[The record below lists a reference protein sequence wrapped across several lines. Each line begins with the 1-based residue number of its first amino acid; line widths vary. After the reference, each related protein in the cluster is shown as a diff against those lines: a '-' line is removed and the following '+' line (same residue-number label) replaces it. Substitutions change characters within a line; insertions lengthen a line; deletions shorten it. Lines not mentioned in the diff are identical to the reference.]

1 MSSRPAPHP
10 SSSASVPGWDQ
21 AVFRCGLCGARRT
34 ASTEDEYVRAVSAH
48 RDAHAVFDR
57 LNAIERSGMGS
68 ILCVLLEDVA
78 LSNELLSLID
88 QDAPKPQAETP
99 NPLSRRPS

>member
-1 MSSRPAPHP
+1 MSPRPAPRSSRP
-10 SSSASVPGWDQ
+10 ASVPGWDQ

-48 RDAHAVFDR
+48 RDAHSVFDR
-57 LNAIERSGMGS
+57 LDPIERSGMGS
-68 ILCVLLEDVA
+68 ILRVLLEDIA
-78 LSNELLSLID
+78 LSTELLALID

-99 NPLSRRPS
+99 DLRSR

>member
-1 MSSRPAPHP
+1 MSPRPAPCPSRPAL
-10 SSSASVPGWDQ
+10 VPGWDQ
-21 AVFRCGLCGARRT
+21 AVFRCGQCGARRT
-34 ASTEDEYVRAVSAH
+34 AGTEDEYVRAVSAH

-68 ILCVLLEDVA
+68 ILRVLLEDVA
-78 LSNELLSLID
+78 LSTELLALID

-99 NPLSRRPS
+99 DLHSR